1 MTNARPFY
9 VKFACVLFCVIVL
22 GYLAILGKELLS
34 PLFFAG
40 LFSILLLPLAGWL
53 ERKCHLSRRMASVLS
68 VLLLLS
74 GITAIF
80 YVVGDQINSLVGEWP
95 AFKDQLNSS
104 LGDLQ
109 KWISTTL
116 HINLDTQMSYLNTAS
131 GRLLN
136 SGTGMIGSTL
146 LTVSGMIFFIL
157 FTFLYS
163 IFFLLYRR
171 LIMRFFIAAFRN
183 NNKFLVQEI
192 IEEGQ
197 TIIRKYILG
206 LFIEMAVVSFVLCI
220 AFSILGIRYAIL
232 LGLLGGL
239 FNLIPY
245 IGIFTA
251 LLVSVLITF
260 AAAAAGKVL
269 LVVIVL
275 VSTHLVDSNV
285 LFPWIVGSKVRINA
299 MAMIGG
305 VVVGGLI
312 WGIAGMFLS
321 IPVMAVL
328 KIIFDKIESL
338 KYLGI
343 LVGADEKNPLPAAIK
358 PSENLNEVGNQK

>member
-1 MTNARPFY
+1 MSPISSERPFY
-9 VKFACVLFCVIVL
+9 VKFACVLFCVIAL

-40 LFSILLLPLAGWL
+40 LFSILLLPLADWL
-53 ERKCHLSRRMASVLS
+53 ERKVYLSRGIASLLS

-74 GITAIF
+74 LISAIF
-80 YVVGDQINSLVGEWP
+80 YVVGDQINSLVGQWP
-95 AFKDQLNSS
+95 AFKDQLNNS
-104 LGDLQ
+104 LSDLQ
-109 KWISTTL
+109 NWISATL
-116 HINLDTQMSYLNTAS
+116 HINLNKQMSYLNTAS
-131 GRLLN
+131 SRLLN

-146 LTVSGMIFFIL
+146 LTVSGMVFFIL

-171 LIMRFFIAAFRN
+171 LIMKFFIAAFRN
-183 NNKFLVQEI
+183 SNKTLVQGIMEQ
-192 IEEGQ
+192 GQ
-197 TIIRKYILG
+197 IIIRKYILG
-206 LFIEMAVVSFVLCI
+206 LFIEMAVVSLVLCT

-260 AAAAAGKVL
+260 ATAAAGKVL
-269 LVVIVL
+269 LVVVVL
-275 VSTHLVDSNV
+275 ISTHLLDGNV

-299 MAMIGG
+299 MAMIAG

-321 IPVMAVL
+321 IPVLALL

-343 LVGADEKNPLPAAIK
+343 LVGAEEKKPLPAATTV
-358 PSENLNEVGNQK
+358 SENPNKA